1 MIELVRQLKL
11 RKDFKSESGTVHGS
25 PVFVKGNERTVL
37 RVNEEINQNGAEIIE
52 EIVKSGKSTYLKN
65 EFFEWMKAIIL
76 AVVLAL
82 IIRNFIFTVVRVDGQ
97 SMEPTLQHNDR
108 MIVWRLCYQPKA
120 GDIVI
125 FNPPGYPK
133 KIYWVKR
140 VIATE
145 GQHVEID
152 YNTNSVYVDGE
163 KLDEPYLGE
172 PMLAQSTITKVDV
185 PEDFVFVMG
194 DNRNH
199 STDGRVIGPVHKD
212 NIIGKAVV
220 RFWPINKFSAF

>member
-1 MIELVRQLKL
+1 M
-11 RKDFKSESGTVHGS
+11 
-25 PVFVKGNERTVL
+25 
-37 RVNEEINQNGAEIIE
+37 NEEFKEEVIE
-52 EIVKSGKSTYLKN
+52 TASEVASGGFKK
-65 EFFEWMKAIIL
+65 EFIEWAKAIIV

-82 IIRNFIFTVVRVDGQ
+82 IIRNFIFTVVRVDGE
-97 SMEPTLQHNDR
+97 SMVPTLEHNDR
-108 MIVWRLCYQPKA
+108 MIVWRLGYTPKQ

-133 KIYWVKR
+133 KVYWVKR

-152 YNTNSVYVDGE
+152 YDTNSVYVDGE
-163 KLDEPYLGE
+163 KLNEEYLGE
-172 PMLAQSTITKVDV
+172 EMLEQSTITEVDV
-185 PEDFVFVMG
+185 PEDFVFVLG

-212 NIIGKAVV
+212 NVIGEAVL
-220 RFWPINKFSAF
+220 RFWPLNKFRVF